1 MATLQRPFSV
11 PLLVLLVAFAAS
23 PGRAST
29 AGAQDLLVL
38 QATARM
44 AADLAAGNYCAGI
57 ELKPRIEAVLRYL
70 SAGPV
75 DDPLVTETATVLT
88 ETRYDAVPCD
98 TPCPPAA
105 VAVPASDE
113 PFGPAATAK
122 QVAALNEIVTQW
134 LRRAEADPPMISI
147 AVSRYSHDPLPL
159 YLPGQ
164 PVNYLVHVGPS
175 CHGAML
181 FLDRPYELPGSF
193 DGAGSFIP
201 DRDGLW
207 SIHIVRRD
215 GLTLS
220 PLTYLSPETGL
231 PSYYQEFW
239 VGTEAV
245 KSLGPGSPI
254 PWER

>member
-1 MATLQRPFSV
+1 MVRLSRR
-11 PLLVLLVAFAAS
+11 LLAWSLLLLAAAAA
-23 PGRAST
+23 PARASGKD
-29 AGAQDLLVL
+29 AHDLLVL

-44 AADLAAGNYCAGI
+44 AVDLAAGNYCAAI
-57 ELKPRIEAVLRYL
+57 ELKPRIEAVLQYL
-70 SAGPV
+70 SAGPA
-75 DDPLVTETATVLT
+75 DDPLVSETAAILAQ
-88 ETRYDAVPCD
+88 TRYDAVPCD
-98 TPCPPAA
+98 TPCPPATA
-105 VAVPASDE
+105 AVPALDE

-134 LRRAEADPPMISI
+134 LRRAEADPPMVSI

-164 PVNYLVHVGPS
+164 PVNYLVHVGSS
-175 CHGAML
+175 CHGAVL
-181 FLDRPYELPGSF
+181 SLDRRYELPGSF

-201 DRDGLW
+201 DRNGLW
-207 SIHIVRRD
+207 SIYIERRD

-220 PLTYLSPETGL
+220 PLTYLDAETGL
-231 PSYYQEFW
+231 PSYYKEFW

-245 KSLGPGSPI
+245 KSLGPGNPI